1 MSDNILVIMLS
12 LALFFSVVYT
22 VRDMLWS
29 AVCKGLK
36 QKLKGA
42 VIEIKAS
49 GGCESTEAL
58 VRYAVSLD
66 ADEVLIAKDGLN
78 DEGEKLVEL
87 ILRDFPSVKIFDND

>member
-22 VRDMLWS
+22 VRDMLW
-29 AVCKGLK
+29 AALRKGFK
-36 QKLKGA
+36 QRLRGA
-42 VIEIKAS
+42 VIVIRAS
-49 GGCESTEAL
+49 GECESTEAL

-66 ADEVLIAKDGLN
+66 ADEVFIAKDGLN

-87 ILRDFPSVKIFDND
+87 ILRDFPSVKILDND